1 MMKTLAKFFG
11 AAAALV
17 TVSAFAHPGHEHHAL
32 QSSSHF
38 IADSLM
44 AVGAVVVAVM
54 IVRSLVRRN
63 DS

>member
-1 MMKTLAKFFG
+1 MMKNLVKLIG
-11 AAAALV
+11 AAATFV

-32 QSSSHF
+32 QSNSHF

-44 AVGAVVVAVM
+44 AVGAVVVVM
-54 IVRSLVRRN
+54 LIARSFVRRN